1 MKSDG
6 NCLHRPVPVAF
17 FSFFFHVAAAFSPMA
32 AGCPERNSLHLGR
45 EREKKKRGNGEG
57 EEMIE
62 CGRKV
67 VTLL

>member
-17 FSFFFHVAAAFSPMA
+17 SFFSHVAAAFSPRLP
-32 AGCPERNSLHLGR
+32 GVLNGTRFIWGVK
-45 EREKKKRGNGEG
+45 EKEKKRGNGEG
-57 EEMIE
+57 EEMTE